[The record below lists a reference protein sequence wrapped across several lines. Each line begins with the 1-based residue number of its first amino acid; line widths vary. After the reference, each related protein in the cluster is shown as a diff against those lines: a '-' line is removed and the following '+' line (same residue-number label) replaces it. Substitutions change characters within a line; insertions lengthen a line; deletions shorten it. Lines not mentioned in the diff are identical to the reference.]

1 MTSDSA
7 GWWEDLVR
15 VDVDV
20 GGCRRI
26 TPMSVGCY
34 GEKSN
39 RGDVC
44 SVQNQTCDF
53 TPTQTGRWNTA
64 KTMEEKISAL
74 LRAQAC
80 SDRL

>member
-1 MTSDSA
+1 
-7 GWWEDLVR
+7 
-15 VDVDV
+15 
-20 GGCRRI
+20 
-26 TPMSVGCY
+26 MSVGCY

-44 SVQNQTCDF
+44 SVQSQTCDF
-53 TPTQTGRWNTA
+53 TPTA

-74 LRAQAC
+74 LHAQAR